1 MQGQEYESVQAP
13 DRPYRLVKYALQSYD
28 LETDLEVVRKS
39 YVIALKFYRYLR
51 EHGPIERD
59 EN

>member
-51 EHGPIERD
+51 EHGPIE
-59 EN
+59 